1 MLWSMLWFLT
11 LSFTDN
17 MKDDEEY
24 EHSPREF
31 YHPDEDSTSIEAS
44 GITESYM
51 EWNKLAWVKSIV
63 FILLYAVDFLASRCD
78 LKYLFLFLCIF
89 WN

>member
-1 MLWSMLWFLT
+1 MLWFLT
-11 LSFTDN
+11 LSFTDD

-31 YHPDEDSTSIEAS
+31 YHPDEDSMSIEAS

-51 EWNKLAWVKSIV
+51 EWKQIGMGEKHCLYFIV
-63 FILLYAVDFLASRCD
+63 CGLLPS
-78 LKYLFLFLCIF
+78 
-89 WN
+89 